1 MSEVTKQE
9 TLTVRRQE
17 LVETSKEKVNSLF
30 SLMRQDESDQNE
42 QQSNEFA
49 VRMCLSEI
57 YRSVAYWEQHLY
69 EVIKNIQL
77 QKNQN
82 TDGNSTDAEK
92 V

>member
-9 TLTVRRQE
+9 TLTARRQE
-17 LVETSKEKVNSLF
+17 LVEASKDKVNSLF
-30 SLMRQDESDQNE
+30 SLMRHDDSDENE

-82 TDGNSTDAEK
+82 TDGNSTETQK